1 MCENKAKGKNQDNAY
16 PVSVIMN
23 TETHKRQHLILIS
36 TITAINLTKCQI
48 FRNLKN
54 GVQSLRKAS
63 WRKGSICT
71 I

>member
-1 MCENKAKGKNQDNAY
+1 MRTKQKEKKQDNAY

-36 TITAINLTKCQI
+36 TIMTINLTKCQI

-63 WRKGSICT
+63 WRKGSIHT